1 MSAPKLW
8 VVAGPNGAGKTTL
21 TRLHLTGHLP
31 VVNPDD
37 LAAELDILNRN
48 SPLVQMRAGRLALLA
63 REKLLASGHSFAI
76 ETTLSGNS
84 EIELMQRA
92 RGQGYQVI
100 LAFVGVDDVGLLI
113 ARVKSRVDDGGHAVP
128 LDAIE
133 RRYRR
138 SMDNLGYALQMADRA
153 WVFDNRGKRGR
164 RTLLIREEGRLKYVS
179 SSLPMWAK
187 RAIPTALRR
196 RDRVH
201 RHKHGLK
208 NFAADINAPELTR

>member
-37 LAAELDILNRN
+37 IAEQLDIHNRN
-48 SPLVQMRAGRLALLA
+48 TALVQMRAGRLALLA
-63 REKLLASGHSFAI
+63 RDKLLAGGRSFAI

-84 EIELMQRA
+84 ELDLMYRA
-92 RGQGYQVI
+92 RRAGYQVI

-113 ARVKSRVDDGGHAVP
+113 ARVKSRVADGGHAVP
-128 LDAIE
+128 LEAIQ

-138 SMDNLGYALQMADRA
+138 SMDNLGFALQIADRA
-153 WVFDNRGKRGR
+153 WVFENKRKRGR
-164 RTLLIREEGRLKYVS
+164 RTLLIREADRLKYVS
-179 SSLPMWAK
+179 QSLPMWA
-187 RAIPTALRR
+187 RQAIPTALRK
-196 RDRVH
+196 RDWH
-201 RHKHGLK
+201 HKKK
-208 NFAADINAPELTR
+208 NA